1 MSILIEHVRKAFG
14 AKLAVDDVSLDIQAG
29 KVFAFLGPNGAGKTT
44 TIKMIVGLL
53 RPDSGQVSICGHAM
67 GSNGRE
73 ARAELAYVPDLPFVY
88 DKLSGRE
95 FLQFVSRMYAIPD
108 DLASRRVAEL
118 VDTLRLEDF
127 LDQLAEGYS
136 HGMKQKLV
144 LAAALLHQP
153 RVLVVDEPM
162 IGLDPRSMRV
172 VKDLFRRHA
181 DAGNTV
187 FLSTHLL
194 EVAEALADHIAIIHR
209 GRIIAQGTLE
219 DLRRERASHHT
230 LEDIFLQLTDE
241 SEPLAPPHLL
251 QPPGTAS

>member
-1 MSILIEHVRKAFG
+1 MSILIDHVSKSFG
-14 AKLAVDDVSLDIQAG
+14 AKRAVDDVSLDIQAG

-44 TIKMIVGLL
+44 TIKMVVGLL
-53 RPDSGQVSICGHAM
+53 RPDSGQVRICGHTM
-67 GSNGRE
+67 GGNGRE
-73 ARAELAYVPDLPFVY
+73 AKAQLAYVPDLPFVY
-88 DKLSGRE
+88 EKLSGRE
-95 FLQFVSRMYAIPD
+95 FLQFVARMYAIPD
-108 DLASRRVAEL
+108 DVAARRVAEL
-118 VDTLRLEDF
+118 VETLRLNDF
-127 LDQLAEGYS
+127 LDQMAEGYS

-144 LAAALLHQP
+144 LSAALLHEP

-181 DAGNTV
+181 NAGHTV

-194 EVAEALADHIAIIHR
+194 EVAEAMADHIAIIHH
-209 GRIIAQGTLE
+209 GKIIAQGTLA

-241 SEPLAPPHLL
+241 SESAAAVDPDRNGMPP
-251 QPPGTAS
+251 A

>member
-1 MSILIEHVRKAFG
+1 MSILIDHVRKSFG
-14 AKLAVDDVSLDIQAG
+14 AKLAVDDVTLDIRAG

-53 RPDSGQVSICGHAM
+53 RPDAGEVRICGHVM

-73 ARAELAYVPDLPFVY
+73 AKAQLAYVPDLPFVY
-88 DKLSGRE
+88 EKLSGRE
-95 FLQFVSRMYAIPD
+95 FLQFVARMYAIPD
-108 DLASRRVAEL
+108 DVAARRVAEL
-118 VDTLRLEDF
+118 VATLRLEDF

-144 LAAALLHQP
+144 LAAALLHEP

-172 VKDLFRRHA
+172 VKDLFRMHA

-194 EVAEALADHIAIIHR
+194 EVAESLADHIAIIHR
-209 GRIIAQGTLE
+209 GRIIAQGTLA
-219 DLRRERASHHT
+219 DLRRERTSQHT

-241 SEPLAPPHLL
+241 PDTAVATNVI
-251 QPPGTAS
+251 QPGTVSP